1 MNTYRYATRA
11 ILTLFF
17 FTITIISTVS
27 GEVIHF
33 GSNMVYVPDEVS
45 QRDYISDED
54 LLKVVEDIEQQQS
67 GGVCGGSGEESSEGF
82 FNFKRVP
89 FREKTAKSYCIKRT
103 SYHLNLENPQSTFR
117 VGHRN
122 IIRVFEEG
130 LANSIRDLIVGLP
143 DHDRIQIYIGSN
155 RLRNSHTT
163 ANVSVEQWRDPMG
176 ASRQVL
182 SNISNLLNSNE
193 NFEIDDTLQLDVT
206 HITMPPPGSGLPK
219 GKRKRHIFGTDNYG
233 DFLKAK
239 RSVIRIMNDDE
250 LCCARAIVVAKAIVD
265 DHPQVNPSK
274 IPALAQQLQEEA
286 RVPLGPCGLDQIK
299 LFEIILC
306 DYQFVV
312 ISAEHGHSIVHK
324 GPESNKQ
331 IKLLMHDGHFDVITK
346 LPGFFNFNYY
356 CLRCEKAYTHEDY
369 SHHSCHRT
377 TCHACFRFHCRDY
390 ELFKHTEKPELPCKN
405 CNRHFYGVTCQLN
418 HLTQKSQWKSCSTWR
433 KKCVSFPQEMCHL
446 YSHPI
451 QNNT

>member
-1 MNTYRYATRA
+1 M
-11 ILTLFF
+11 
-17 FTITIISTVS
+17 
-27 GEVIHF
+27 
-33 GSNMVYVPDEVS
+33 
-45 QRDYISDED
+45 
-54 LLKVVEDIEQQQS
+54 EDIEQQQS
-67 GGVCGGSGEESSEGF
+67 GGGAGGSGEESSEGF
-82 FNFKRVP
+82 FNFKRVS
-89 FREKTAKSYCIKRT
+89 FREKTAKSYGIKRT

-122 IIRVFEEG
+122 IIRAFEEG

-265 DHPQVNPSK
+265 DHPQVKSIKDSRNPLQK
-274 IPALAQQLQEEA
+274 TLAQQLQEEA

-331 IKLLMHDGHFDVITK
+331 IKLLMHDEHFDVITK
-346 LPGFFNFNYY
+346 LPGFFNSNYY

-369 SHHSCHRT
+369 SHHSCRRT
-377 TCHACFRFHCRDY
+377 RCHACFRFHCRY
-390 ELFKHTEKPELPCKN
+390 FSNIQRNQNYHAKTAIVISMVLPAN
-405 CNRHFYGVTCQLN
+405 
-418 HLTQKSQWKSCSTWR
+418 
-433 KKCVSFPQEMCHL
+433 
-446 YSHPI
+446 
-451 QNNT
+451 

>member
-1 MNTYRYATRA
+1 MMNTYRYATRA
-11 ILTLFF
+11 ILTLCF
-17 FTITIISTVS
+17 FTVTIISTVS
-27 GEVIHF
+27 GEIIHF
-33 GSNMVYVPDEVS
+33 GSNMEYVQDEVS

-67 GGVCGGSGEESSEGF
+67 GGGAGGSGEESSEGF

-89 FREKTAKSYCIKRT
+89 FREKTAKSYGIKRT
-103 SYHLNLENPQSTFR
+103 SYHLNLENPQSTFP

-122 IIRVFEEG
+122 IIRAFEEG

-155 RLRNSHTT
+155 RLRNSHTS

-206 HITMPPPGSGLPK
+206 HITMPPPGSGLAK

-250 LCCARAIVVAKAIVD
+250 LCCARAIIVAKAIVD
-265 DHPQVNPSK
+265 DHPQVKSIKDSRNPLQK
-274 IPALAQQLQEEA
+274 TLAQQLQEEA

-331 IKLLMHDGHFDVITK
+331 IKLLMHDGHFDVNQTSRV
-346 LPGFFNFNYY
+346 L
-356 CLRCEKAYTHEDY
+356 
-369 SHHSCHRT
+369 
-377 TCHACFRFHCRDY
+377 
-390 ELFKHTEKPELPCKN
+390 
-405 CNRHFYGVTCQLN
+405 QL
-418 HLTQKSQWKSCSTWR
+418 
-433 KKCVSFPQEMCHL
+433 
-446 YSHPI
+446 
-451 QNNT
+451 